1 LTGQCKEPRFPAPGC
16 AGRRLH
22 APRQSGG
29 TSLPSAKS
37 LHPPRL
43 RSSACNRCSKGRIQ
57 VKPGRSR
64 GGFTLVEML
73 VVLVI
78 VALMM
83 ALVGT
88 SISRNISGAEMRTA
102 ASKVAASLRY
112 TRTQAILTKSEQVF
126 LVDAENLTY
135 QAAEREAQ
143 KLPEGMKVELNTARS
158 ELTSETA
165 GGIRFYPDGGSTG
178 GNVRLEANGRIYRV
192 NVAWLTGEAS
202 VERPDD

>member
-1 LTGQCKEPRFPAPGC
+1 
-16 AGRRLH
+16 
-22 APRQSGG
+22 
-29 TSLPSAKS
+29 
-37 LHPPRL
+37 L
-43 RSSACNRCSKGRIQ
+43 RDLKR
-57 VKPGRSR
+57 
-64 GGFTLVEML
+64 GFTLVEIM

-88 SISRNISGAEMRTA
+88 SISRNISGAQMRTA

-112 TRTQAILTKSEQVF
+112 TRTRAILTKSEQVF
-126 LVDAENLTY
+126 LVDTENLTY
-135 QAAEREAQ
+135 QAAEREAVQ
-143 KLPEGMKVELNTARS
+143 LPEGMKVELNTARS
-158 ELTSETA
+158 ELTSETV